1 MVIYHK
7 PFSYC
12 NVGIQECFVIN
23 CDGCFLIGQSLKFMT
38 NHKNFKVNHNSV
50 SITFA
55 AHHSVIN
62 CGKISTF

>member
-38 NHKNFKVNHNSV
+38 NHKNFKVNHKKCQEIPCLSHLPRN
-50 SITFA
+50 TL
-55 AHHSVIN
+55 
-62 CGKISTF
+62 